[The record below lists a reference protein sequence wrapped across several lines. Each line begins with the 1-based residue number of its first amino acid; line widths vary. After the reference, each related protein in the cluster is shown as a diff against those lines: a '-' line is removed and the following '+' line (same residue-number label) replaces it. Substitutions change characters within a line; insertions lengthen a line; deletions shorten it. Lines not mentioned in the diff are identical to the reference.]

1 MNTRRLLCIFCLL
14 ALPAVG
20 GKLDAQTVA
29 EPVRQ
34 RNDSVGHA
42 FIHQIGFD
50 IRPGMWFRQTVSLR
64 ETMRSRK
71 PSTNHF
77 PYI

>member
-1 MNTRRLLCIFCLL
+1 MNTRRLLCILCLL

-50 IRPGMWFRQTVSLR
+50 IRPGYVVCLLYTS
-64 ETMRSRK
+64 
-71 PSTNHF
+71 PS
-77 PYI
+77 PRD